1 MIFTRMKFTN
11 LCAFTDAELNLS
23 YPRQLTNSPLE
34 GEFLHGRPKFYFRKV
49 CLVTGANASGKTSLG
64 RMIWGMQS
72 FLFYK
77 TLRYDTFPINDKSK
91 YASFEADFVTDDF
104 HHHRIFVK
112 FKEEKAGTHT
122 INEVKYSSVFIGE
135 NDTCS
140 KTTKK
145 LDKIFLDPE
154 NTKKN
159 SYFFSI
165 AMDGYPASI
174 EFFKKYEFNTGW
186 YYLLSETKETTDEL
200 SEINKDTLELII
212 KTFDPSI
219 KSVSE
224 LKEVQELDGKK
235 EEIVSGYSIRF
246 YNNDNVIVTKSG
258 EVANYNRLSR
268 GTFDA
273 VKLSL
278 FVSAIQSDYMDCVSD
293 GNYTGMVYFL
303 DERMAYVHSELERA
317 IITLIISKLPYNSQF
332 FYTTHNCDIF
342 KLDLPIHSFIFLKKE
357 NDRTTFV
364 DASATLKKNDRN
376 LSRYVENDIF
386 GVLPDLSL
394 IEALI

>member
-1 MIFTRMKFTN
+1 
-11 LCAFTDAELNLS
+11 
-23 YPRQLTNSPLE
+23 
-34 GEFLHGRPKFYFRKV
+34 
-49 CLVTGANASGKTSLG
+49 
-64 RMIWGMQS
+64 
-72 FLFYK
+72 
-77 TLRYDTFPINDKSK
+77 
-91 YASFEADFVTDDF
+91 
-104 HHHRIFVK
+104 
-112 FKEEKAGTHT
+112 
-122 INEVKYSSVFIGE
+122 
-135 NDTCS
+135 
-140 KTTKK
+140 
-145 LDKIFLDPE
+145 
-154 NTKKN
+154 
-159 SYFFSI
+159 
-165 AMDGYPASI
+165 MDGYPASI

-303 DERMAYVHSELERA
+303 DERMAYVHSELEE
-317 IITLIISKLPYNSQF
+317 Q
-332 FYTTHNCDIF
+332 
-342 KLDLPIHSFIFLKKE
+342 
-357 NDRTTFV
+357 
-364 DASATLKKNDRN
+364 
-376 LSRYVENDIF
+376 
-386 GVLPDLSL
+386 
-394 IEALI
+394 